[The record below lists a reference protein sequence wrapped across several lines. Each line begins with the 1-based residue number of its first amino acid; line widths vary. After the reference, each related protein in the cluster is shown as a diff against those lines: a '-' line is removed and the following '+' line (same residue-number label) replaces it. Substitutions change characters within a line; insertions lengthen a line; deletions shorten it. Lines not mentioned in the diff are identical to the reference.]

1 MLAPFCACS
10 KRLVALLHFAL
21 AKKSNKFCT
30 CPKSTLYFSGLFITV
45 EIIAIYLKC
54 CFLGIHEL
62 ILFVRDSGALG
73 SRLSGAGW
81 GGCTGSLVPAEK
93 LDSFLDSVKKGYY
106 IGRPY
111 REERLA
117 ESLFA
122 TEPGSGA
129 AIFQINA

>member
-1 MLAPFCACS
+1 MQRPFNRINRAFSLIYHTTLVLSTIVEFIYNHPFTAVLLANT
-10 KRLVALLHFAL
+10 LLYSF
-21 AKKSNKFCT
+21 F
-30 CPKSTLYFSGLFITV
+30 
-45 EIIAIYLKC
+45 
-54 CFLGIHEL
+54 
-62 ILFVRDSGALG
+62 RDSGALG

-93 LDSFLDSVKKGYY
+93 LDSFLDSVKRGYY

-129 AIFQINA
+129 AILKSNA